1 MRLLRQLTSPD
12 STPFWLG
19 LLLLS
24 LAVVVLGL
32 GNPYA
37 PSNGDEMVYAHI
49 ARETAQTGH
58 WLPLAS
64 ELIDTRNTKPP
75 ILFWQAMVAG
85 QWGEHWTLA
94 ALRTPSVIYTL
105 LVAAA
110 VGWSARLLTRQW
122 RPALIAA
129 CLYLCFFSTFRYGR
143 VYLTSAPESFWFSLP
158 MFALL
163 WRCLRR
169 DASAQAIG
177 WWQHL
182 FMGLALGIG
191 LAYKSYALIAPAAAA
206 WWLAQVW
213 REPVWQWRTVLSIT
227 LRVGCSAV
235 LAVAV
240 FAMWLVLDP
249 DPASVWREF
258 IVGENAGKFSDSR
271 GYWHEALLGG
281 GSSIWSQLLAYAFNA
296 GLLAAV
302 VIGLALTA
310 WQNRSRDGWRVRPAP
325 HVAVLLAWVGVW
337 LMVFTIPSQRS
348 ARYVIPAM
356 PAVAILL
363 ALYWDKIATRW
374 FLPTLP
380 LAAIALLALARLAW
394 VGHALD
400 ITNTLML
407 SLTMLT
413 TLIGLGLVLL
423 AWRQPDWRRSAAV
436 LLTALVYAALNL
448 TVAPWDG
455 AAGRYPAEATRHL
468 PPQARVA
475 APNGFNAQFERFQ
488 FILPGSFQW
497 MPYDTEARAAARL
510 TPDAAAMPGAAQ
522 LSALLR
528 EHDAVVWAQSAE
540 EETSPPC
547 LPDCR
552 VQGMRWHLRNR
563 LPPGEVTLSNVWEP
577 QRWLFRREWLLTRA
591 TSP

>member
-1 MRLLRQLTSPD
+1 MRLLRHLTSPD

-19 LLLLS
+19 LLVFS
-24 LAVVVLGL
+24 VLVMVMGL

-49 ARETAQTGH
+49 ARETAQTGQ

-75 ILFWQAMVAG
+75 LLFWQAMVAG

-94 ALRTPSVIYTL
+94 ALRAPSVIYSL

-110 VGWSARLLTRQW
+110 VAWSVRLITRQW
-122 RPALIAA
+122 RDALIAA

-143 VYLTSAPESFWFSLP
+143 VYLTSAPETFWFSLP

-163 WRCLRR
+163 WRSLRR
-169 DASAQAIG
+169 DAPAPAFG
-177 WWQHL
+177 WWHYIV
-182 FMGLALGIG
+182 MGFALGLG

-213 REPVWQWRTVLSIT
+213 REPSWRWPVVFRIT
-227 LRVGCSAV
+227 AQVGLSAV
-235 LAVAV
+235 LAVGV
-240 FAMWLVLDP
+240 FALWLVLDP
-249 DPASVWREF
+249 DPAAVWREF

-296 GLLAAV
+296 GFLGAV
-302 VIGLALTA
+302 VVGLAFTA
-310 WQNRSRDGWRVRPAP
+310 WRSRSRGWWHARPAP
-325 HVAVLLAWVGVW
+325 HVAVLLAWVVVW
-337 LMVFTIPSQRS
+337 LMVFTLPSQRS

-363 ALYWDKIATRW
+363 ALYWDKISTRW

-380 LAAIALLALARLAW
+380 LAAIALLAMSRLAW
-394 VGHALD
+394 VSHALD
-400 ITNTLML
+400 ITSTLML

-413 TLIGLGLVLL
+413 ALIGLGLVLL
-423 AWRQPDWRRSAAV
+423 AWLQPDWRRSTAV
-436 LLTALVYAALNL
+436 LLTVLVYAALNL
-448 TVAPWDG
+448 TVEPLDG

-468 PPQARVA
+468 LTQARVA
-475 APNGFNAQFERFQ
+475 APNGFNAQFERFH
-488 FILPGSFQW
+488 FLLPGPFQW
-497 MPYDTEARAAARL
+497 VPYDTEARAAARL
-510 TPDAAAMPGAAQ
+510 SPGAPALSRSEQ
-522 LSALLR
+522 LAALLR
-528 EHDAVVWAQSAE
+528 AHDAVVWPQSAE
-540 EETSPPC
+540 EETAPSC
-547 LPDCR
+547 LPDCS

-563 LPPGEVTLSNVWEP
+563 LPQGEVTLGNIWYP
-577 QRWLFRREWLLTRA
+577 QRWLFRREWLLTPA

>member
-1 MRLLRQLTSPD
+1 MRLLRQLISPE

-24 LAVVVLGL
+24 VLVMVMGL

-75 ILFWQAMVAG
+75 LLFWQAMVAG

-94 ALRTPSVIYTL
+94 ALRAPSVIYSL

-110 VGWSARLLTRQW
+110 VAWSARLITRQW

-143 VYLTSAPESFWFSLP
+143 VYLTSAPETFWFGLP
-158 MFALL
+158 MFLLL
-163 WRCLRR
+163 WRSLRR
-169 DASAQAIG
+169 DAPAFG
-177 WWQHL
+177 WWHHII
-182 FMGLALGIG
+182 MGLALGLG

-213 REPVWQWRTVLSIT
+213 REPSWRWRVVFRIT
-227 LRVGCSAV
+227 AQVGLSAV
-235 LAVAV
+235 LAVGV
-240 FAMWLVLDP
+240 FALWLVLDP

-296 GLLAAV
+296 GLLGTA
-302 VIGLALTA
+302 VIGLAFTA
-310 WQNRSRDGWRVRPAP
+310 WRSRSRGWWHARPAP
-325 HVAVLLAWVGVW
+325 HVAVLLAWVVVW
-337 LMVFTIPSQRS
+337 LMVFTLPSQRS

-363 ALYWDKIATRW
+363 ALYWDKISTRW
-374 FLPTLP
+374 FLPALP
-380 LAAIALLALARLAW
+380 LSAIALLALSRLAW
-394 VGHALD
+394 VSHALD
-400 ITNTLML
+400 ITGPVLL
-407 SLTMLT
+407 SLTLLAALT
-413 TLIGLGLVLL
+413 GLGLACL
-423 AWRQPDWRRSAAV
+423 AWLKPDWRRSAAV
-436 LLTALVYAALNL
+436 LSTLLVYAALNL
-448 TVAPWDG
+448 TVAPLDG
-455 AAGRYPAEATRHL
+455 DAGQYPAQVAL
-468 PPQARVA
+468 SLKPQARVA
-475 APNGFNAQFERFQ
+475 VPNGFNAQFERFQ
-488 FILPGSFQW
+488 FLLPGTFQW
-497 MPYDTEARAAARL
+497 LPYDTESRAAARIS
-510 TPDAAAMPGAAQ
+510 PDAPDMTPAAQ
-522 LSALLR
+522 LDALLR
-528 EHDAVVWAQSAE
+528 DHDAVVWSQSAP
-540 EETSPPC
+540 EETHPPC
-547 LPDCR
+547 WPACTVL
-552 VQGMRWHLRNR
+552 GLRWHLRNR
-563 LPPGEVTLSNVWEP
+563 IPPGEVTPDTLWYP
-577 QRWLFRREWLLTRA
+577 QRWLFRREWLLSRA